1 MVMVMVMVMEHLG
14 TREPSHPGCS
24 SWSPWPTS
32 PWLALGL
39 EAAWIIFLISYFA
52 TFLLV
57 LVAELWPDWFG
68 DRSPPF
74 LAAAS
79 ESSWSSSQSSQFG
92 FGIWFLKIYADGP
105 LQKVFLSISTDI
117 HDGQFQGRE
126 WKSSWCTSYGQVI
139 WTDIHAGYNWGPK
152 KSQNKHRT
160 NYGQIQYLIP
170 ILGYPLQIINF
181 DWHMYW
187 IKLGSNPIPVPKWSI

>member
-1 MVMVMVMVMEHLG
+1 MFGNCCTYKRVSTPPVPASLLDSMVVNFVTKFPRGVV
-14 TREPSHPGCS
+14 
-24 SWSPWPTS
+24 WYWY
-32 PWLALGL
+32 WN
-39 EAAWIIFLISYFA
+39 WN
-52 TFLLV
+52 
-57 LVAELWPDWFG
+57 WF
-68 DRSPPF
+68 
-74 LAAAS
+74 
-79 ESSWSSSQSSQFG
+79 W
-92 FGIWFLKIYADGP
+92 IWFLKIYADGP

-170 ILGYPLQIINF
+170 ILGYALQIINF

-187 IKLGSNPIPVPKWSI
+187 IKLGSNPIPNSNSEVRHINQHTRQAMGQSNT